1 MDESVDE
8 SHYIDIKDNYIYLDD
23 DGIWKCKSSQGN
35 EEYTIDLEYIYSV
48 GFRKKPT
55 NSEIEKLVEIISE
68 SECNMTALMSK
79 IKACHD
85 EGAVKTDYL
94 YTCLKNLKNKQIGNR
109 SKSYIDDWSSEKAM
123 NAKLTEIAKRTNV
136 MFIEP
141 KNKEFYEKNGL
152 WTATHSQKEADI
164 KELLKYWTVGEMVN
178 AINTLN
184 DHGFELN
191 FQNLD
196 ETLQAQIKN
205 GNDAL
210 GYNLIQQE
218 MMNSEI
224 ANDPPTDEQ
233 LQKAKEALRRLNE
246 DTQQQN

>member
-1 MDESVDE
+1 M
-8 SHYIDIKDNYIYLDD
+8 
-23 DGIWKCKSSQGN
+23 
-35 EEYTIDLEYIYSV
+35 
-48 GFRKKPT
+48 
-55 NSEIEKLVEIISE
+55 
-68 SECNMTALMSK
+68 
-79 IKACHD
+79 
-85 EGAVKTDYL
+85 
-94 YTCLKNLKNKQIGNR
+94 
-109 SKSYIDDWSSEKAM
+109 
-123 NAKLTEIAKRTNV
+123 
-136 MFIEP
+136 
-141 KNKEFYEKNGL
+141 

-246 DTQQQN
+246 DTQHQN